1 MKIFFIHASAGFGH
15 QKMAEAI
22 LESVKLSGK
31 YFDQEL
37 KIVDILDY
45 TPRQIVEANR
55 MIEAIEDIEVENMKL
70 RKKAGDELNK
80 LLNRV

>member
-1 MKIFFIHASAGFGH
+1 MNEKMK
-15 QKMAEAI
+15 
-22 LESVKLSGK
+22 KLVA
-31 YFDQEL
+31 FL
-37 KIVDILDY
+37 LDY

-80 LLNRV
+80 LANMV